1 MPNSDVIP
9 FSLQRLIDILNETG
23 FEAAYD
29 HFISAPALPFIL
41 LSRSASSNLFADDKV
56 YKKINRW
63 RLFLNTELKSSD
75 TEKAVEKVLSDNG
88 ICFEVV
94 DEFYTKEERLYQTIY
109 EFEEMEG

>member
-1 MPNSDVIP
+1 MPNCDVLP
-9 FSLQRLIDILNETG
+9 YSLQRLIDDLCEAG
-23 FEAAYD
+23 FDAAYD